1 MFKKKKKSPLAESF
15 KDLIHIKLEINRIKK
30 EIDSLGRFDEDY
42 HENKEKLED
51 ELKEF
56 FEVREII
63 ESKFFRENGDMYL
76 GTGCEIRDIKEAP
89 EEIPIII
96 KEKDRHG
103 HFSIQGTTRV
113 GKSVLMLNAHIRQ
126 NIMARENV
134 ICVDPKG
141 GQEQEV
147 FTAMVE
153 FAYEADMLKFF
164 KYYSLAYPELSDRLN
179 PFFGM
184 NDEERAS
191 LVASI
196 SSIGNSEQFFTDVV
210 YQLTY
215 AVSICLKVI
224 EFSLDPYGEI
234 TDKLIVQEQLKMEEA
249 RRNKGYLREL
259 MDKNENLFAPD
270 EMDIATAPQKPSS
283 SKEDEE
289 ANTLIQELKDHNSTL
304 MTFRDLAKYVTYSSL
319 EGLQEEVAK
328 VSLSSDITDEDI
340 IAEFEKIQYSAEM
353 EISKIL
359 DQPKDF
365 YTKIS
370 ISLATLL
377 TQMSQGAMGDIFC
390 SVKINPLL
398 ADLSADGDATKRVI
412 ALLHPFPLRFKKISD
427 MSSRIFMLTIEN
439 MLGRIGSTGRGFNAR
454 LNIHVDEAASVAY
467 PGIERLPAQA
477 GGLGATLYYYTQSFS
492 DWVKALGS
500 QEAANI
506 MLDNL
511 NNQIRFR
518 MKDES
523 SADRVVMELGDIE
536 VTTSSAMIE
545 ASGEARMVLGSE
557 RKWFTK
563 TSDILKMPIGRF
575 ILTSG
580 DKSYLVD
587 APFWSGTSGEIIMPE
602 IKIERKIRKLKEFE
616 DLMEETLVAAGTIHD
631 HSTIISR
638 GHPEEEET
646 VPHGT
651 AEV

>member
-1 MFKKKKKSPLAESF
+1 MLFSKKKESPLKKSF
-15 KDLIHIKLEINRIKK
+15 DDLIQIKIEINCIKK
-30 EIDSLGRFDEDY
+30 EIESMGRFDENY
-42 HENKEKLED
+42 HEKKEELEAEMK
-51 ELKEF
+51 EL

-63 ESKFFRENGDMYL
+63 ESKFFHENGDMYI
-76 GTGCEIRDIKEAP
+76 GTGCEIRDLKEEP
-89 EEIPIII
+89 QEIPVII

-113 GKSVLMLNAHIRQ
+113 GKSVLMLNANIRQ

-164 KYYSLAYPELSDRLN
+164 KYYSLAYPELSDRMN

-184 NDEERAS
+184 DHAERAS
-191 LVASI
+191 LMASI
-196 SSIGNSEQFFTDVV
+196 ASIGNNEQFFTDVV
-210 YQLTY
+210 YQLSY

-234 TDKLIVQEQLKMEEA
+234 VDKLVVQEQLKIEEA
-249 RRNKGYLREL
+249 RRTKGYAREL

-270 EMDIATAPQKPSS
+270 DIDISTSGQKPNMPDN
-283 SKEDEE
+283 EDI
-289 ANTLIQELKDHNSTL
+289 NTLVQKLKDHNSTL

-319 EGLQEEVAK
+319 EDLNAEVAK
-328 VSLSSDITDEDI
+328 ITLSSDITDPDI
-340 IAEFEKIQYSAEM
+340 IAEFDKIQQSAEM
-353 EISKIL
+353 EMNKVL

-377 TQMSQGAMGDIFC
+377 TQMSQGAMGDILC
-390 SVKINPLL
+390 SAKINPLL
-398 ADLSADGDATKRVI
+398 TELSADGGATKRVI
-412 ALLHPFPLRFKKISD
+412 ALIHPFPLRFKKISD
-427 MSSRIFMLTIEN
+427 MSTRIFMLTIEN

-454 LNIHVDEAASVAY
+454 VNVHLDEAASVAY

-477 GGLGATLYYYTQSFS
+477 GGLGATLYFYTQSFS

-523 SADRVVMELGDIE
+523 SADRVVMELGDVE
-536 VTTSSAMIE
+536 VITSSAMIE
-545 ASGEARMVLGSE
+545 PSGEARMVLNTE

-563 TSDILKMPIGRF
+563 TSDILKMPVGRF

-580 DKSYLVD
+580 DKSYLID
-587 APFWSGTSGEIIMPE
+587 APFWSGTKGEIIMPE
-602 IKIERKIRKLKEFE
+602 INIERKVRKLKEFE
-616 DLMEETLVAAGTIHD
+616 DLMEETLVSAGTIHD
-631 HSTIISR
+631 HNTLISMDTTEDTEDPQ
-638 GHPEEEET
+638 GS
-646 VPHGT
+646 V
-651 AEV
+651 VV

>member
-1 MFKKKKKSPLAESF
+1 MIFKDKKKNPM
-15 KDLIHIKLEINRIKK
+15 KDAFSDLTQIKIEINRIKK
-30 EIDSLGRFDEDY
+30 DIDSLGRFDEGY
-42 HENKEKLED
+42 HEKKD
-51 ELKEF
+51 ELEAQMKELY
-56 FEVREII
+56 EVREII
-63 ESKFFRENGDMYL
+63 EGKFMHENGDMYI
-76 GTGCEIRDIKEAP
+76 GTGCEIRDLKEEP
-89 EEIPIII
+89 EEIPIVI

-113 GKSVLMLNAHIRQ
+113 GKSVLMLNANIRQ

-147 FTAMVE
+147 FTAMIE
-153 FAYEADMLKFF
+153 FAYDADMLKFF
-164 KYYSLAYPELSDRLN
+164 KYYSLAYPELSDRIN

-184 NDEERAS
+184 NHEERAS

-196 SSIGNSEQFFTDVV
+196 ASIGNSEQFFTDVV

-234 TDKLIVQEQLKMEEA
+234 ADKLVVQEQLKMEES
-249 RRNKGYLREL
+249 RRNKGYIREL
-259 MDKNENLFAPD
+259 ADKNENLFTPD
-270 EMDIATAPQKPSS
+270 DIDIATAPHRVTDA
-283 SKEDEE
+283 ELEE
-289 ANTLIQELKDHNSTL
+289 INTLVQKLKDHNSTL

-319 EGLQEEVAK
+319 EDLKEK
-328 VSLSSDITDEDI
+328 VVLIALSSEITDPDI
-340 IAEFEKIQYSAEM
+340 IAEFRKIQQSAQM

-390 SVKINPLL
+390 SSKINPLL
-398 ADLSADGDATKRVI
+398 ADLSADGDASKRVI
-412 ALLHPFPLRFKKISD
+412 ALIHPFPLRFKKISD

-454 LNIHVDEAASVAY
+454 VNIHIDEAASVAY

-477 GGLGATLYYYTQSFS
+477 GGLGATLYLYTQSFS

-523 SADRVVMELGDIE
+523 SADRVVMELGDVE
-536 VTTSSAMIE
+536 VITSSAMIE
-545 ASGEARMVLGSE
+545 ATGEARMVLSTD

-563 TSDILKMPIGRF
+563 TSDILKMPVGRF

-580 DKSYLVD
+580 DKSYLID
-587 APFWSGTSGEIIMPE
+587 SPFWSGTKGEIVMPE
-602 IKIERKIRKLKEFE
+602 INIERKIRKLKEFE
-616 DLMEETLVAAGTIHD
+616 ELMEETLVSAGTIHD
-631 HSTIISR
+631 HNTIISIEE
-638 GHPEEEET
+638 PEDIKIPQGD
-646 VPHGT
+646 V
-651 AEV
+651 AV